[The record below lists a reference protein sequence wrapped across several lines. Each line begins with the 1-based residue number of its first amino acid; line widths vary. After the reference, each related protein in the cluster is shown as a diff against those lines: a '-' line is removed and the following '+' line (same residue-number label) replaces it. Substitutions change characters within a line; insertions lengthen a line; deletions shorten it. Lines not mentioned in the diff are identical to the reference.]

1 MHLGV
6 HLIRLMSVLKNQRI
20 CYFWSYFYSLILC
33 QVLILGRNLKDNN
46 MAIKDILSSGANVS
60 ITVTADDLRV
70 FLAEVAQEVMNKEKA
85 AEAARNADETMT
97 QKEVCK
103 FLNIS
108 KSTLWRWERDNY
120 LLPTGR
126 MGRSP
131 QYLKSDVQRIKKGA

>member
-1 MHLGV
+1 
-6 HLIRLMSVLKNQRI
+6 
-20 CYFWSYFYSLILC
+20 
-33 QVLILGRNLKDNN
+33 
-46 MAIKDILSSGANVS
+46 MAISEILSSGANVS
-60 ITVTADDLRV
+60 ITISADDFRT
-70 FLAEVAQEVMNKEKA
+70 FFAEVAQEVMNKEKA

-103 FLNIS
+103 FLNVS
-108 KSTLWRWERDNY
+108 KSTLWRWERDKY

>member
-6 HLIRLMSVLKNQRI
+6 HLIRLMSVLKNQHI

-85 AEAARNADETMT
+85 AQAAKNDVEMLNQA
-97 QKEVCK
+97 QVCSY
-103 FLNIS
+103 LGVS
-108 KSTLWRWERDNY
+108 KATVWRWEKIGY
-120 LLPTGR
+120 LRPATR
-126 MGRSP
+126 MGARP
-131 QYLKSDVQRIKKGA
+131 MYLKSEIEKLKKGA

>member
-1 MHLGV
+1 
-6 HLIRLMSVLKNQRI
+6 
-20 CYFWSYFYSLILC
+20 
-33 QVLILGRNLKDNN
+33 
-46 MAIKDILSSGANVS
+46 MAISEILTSGANVS
-60 ITVTADDLRV
+60 VTISANDLRD
-70 FLAEVAQEVMNKEKA
+70 FLTEISKQVIEKEKA

-131 QYLKSDVQRIKKGA
+131 QYLKSDVERIKKGA